1 MTCPRCR
8 LNLVAGTE
16 HRTAEDCLR
25 HLVPRHQ
32 ATVRKLALTIKQI
45 DTQRNRTQ
53 KSLRLTAPGLQRR
66 LKAVEAALGRAE
78 EARQRYDY
86 LVAEMVR
93 LGGRVAVLEGI
104 SVGRIAA

>member
-25 HLVPRHQ
+25 HLVPRHE
-32 ATVRKLALTIKQI
+32 ATVRKLALTVKQV
-45 DTQRNRTQ
+45 DQQRNRTQ

-86 LVAEMVR
+86 LVAEMAR
-93 LGGRVAVLEGI
+93 LGGRVAQLEGTTMRR
-104 SVGRIAA
+104 VA